1 MRFDEQE
8 KSSGEWDSNFYRDKL
23 KRGLEQVHAGLG
35 IIKTM
40 EKLEAMEKMKAKV
53 LQISYEPERDRL
65 TWDGWALHC
74 GQSME
79 VLLPDQL
86 GGGTWRSVSFSTMT
100 MDGTCPGICLVARG
114 WSYPGV
120 SLIGLWERGASK
132 KTTRSTPRRF
142 LLIMYNKL
150 RKKKRARNKT

>member
-1 MRFDEQE
+1 MRFNEQE
-8 KSSGEWDSNFYRDKL
+8 KSSGEWDSNFYHDKL

-40 EKLEAMEKMKAKV
+40 EELEAMEKMKAKV

-65 TWDGWALHC
+65 TWDGWDLHC

-86 GGGTWRSVSFSTMT
+86 GGGTWRSVSFEYND
-100 MDGTCPGICLVARG
+100 DGWVHARIFWCVSDWLVG
-114 WSYPGV
+114 DGD
-120 SLIGLWERGASK
+120 ERV
-132 KTTRSTPRRF
+132 
-142 LLIMYNKL
+142 
-150 RKKKRARNKT
+150 KKRRGVDLVVFYFKDNVLQYPDFQGRFRGYG